1 MQYDYNLFII
11 GAGPGGLAAAK
22 RAAKYGA
29 KVAIAEQHYVGG
41 VCVNQ
46 GCISKKLM
54 VYASDFARLL
64 ESAGGWGWQVE
75 HQRFNWQ
82 YFRTAR
88 DQEIAR
94 LRQRHQ
100 ETLVQAGVE
109 LLPEKAVLLDPHTL
123 QVNDRRIT
131 AEKILL
137 AVGGQP
143 VKPTLPGSEHAV
155 TSREM
160 FGLEE
165 LPQSIAIIGSGY
177 IGVEFASILR
187 AFGVEVT
194 LLEQSD
200 NILHGFDHDLQQ
212 AVRSGLI
219 QQGIH
224 SFCNTTVKEIVPGS
238 AGLQLTLV
246 GDHSDTLAVDT
257 VLCAIGRTPNLAGL
271 GLEQAGVQVQN
282 GAIAV
287 DAYSR
292 TSQAN
297 IFAIGDCTD
306 RLPLTP
312 VARAEG
318 HAFAETEFGSH
329 PCYIDYTYVP
339 SAVFCR
345 PEAATIGMTEATAR
359 DKYGDHTIQCHC
371 TEFEP
376 LFSRLDHYPGKAML
390 KLVTNRMTSQVLGV
404 HVVSQD
410 AAEMIQGIA
419 IAIKR
424 GITKPDFEEMI
435 GIHPTLAEEFF
446 H

>member
-1 MQYDYNLFII
+1 MRYDYNLFVI

-29 KVAIAEQHYVGG
+29 KVAIAEQNYIGG

-46 GCISKKLM
+46 GCIGKKFM
-54 VYASDFARLL
+54 VYASDFARVL
-64 ESAGGWGWQVE
+64 EVAGNWGWQTE
-75 HQRFNWQ
+75 HQAFNWQ
-82 YFRTAR
+82 HFKAVR

-94 LRQRHQ
+94 LRHIHQ
-100 ETLVQAGVE
+100 TALEQAGVE
-109 LLPEKAVLLDPHTL
+109 IIPVQARLIDSHTIAVD
-123 QVNDRRIT
+123 DRRIT
-131 AEKILL
+131 AEKVLL
-137 AVGGQP
+137 AVGGHP
-143 VKPTLPGSEHAV
+143 VKPEIPGIEHAI

-160 FGLEE
+160 FALEA
-165 LPQSIAIIGSGY
+165 LPQSIAIVGSGY

-187 AFGVEVT
+187 AFGTEVT
-194 LLEQSD
+194 LLDRSD
-200 NILHGFDHDLQQ
+200 NILQGFDHDLQV
-212 AVRSGLI
+212 AVRSGLL
-219 QQGIH
+219 QQGIQ
-224 SFCNTTVKEIVPGS
+224 SFCHTTVKAIQPDSE
-238 AGLQLTLV
+238 GLQLTLV
-246 GDHSDTLAVDT
+246 GDQTQSLTVDT
-257 VLCAIGRTPNLAGL
+257 VLCAIGRTPNLSGL
-271 GLEQAGVQVQN
+271 GLEAAGVKPQD

-318 HAFAETEFGSH
+318 HAFAETEFGNQ
-329 PCYIDYTYVP
+329 PCHIDYTYVP

-345 PEAATIGMTEATAR
+345 PEAATVGMTEVAAR
-359 DKYGDHTIQCHC
+359 HKHGDQAIQCHRI
-371 TEFEP
+371 EFEP

-390 KLVTNRMTSQVLGV
+390 KLVVHRTSSQILGV

-424 GITKPDFEEMI
+424 GITKPDFDEMI

>member
-29 KVAIAEQHYVGG
+29 RVAIAEQHHIGG

-46 GCISKKLM
+46 GCISKKSM

-64 ESAGGWGWQVE
+64 ASAGNWGWQVK
-75 HQRFNWQ
+75 HQTFDWQ
-82 YFRTAR
+82 YFKAVR
-88 DQEIAR
+88 DQEVAR
-94 LRQRHQ
+94 LRERHQ
-100 ETLVQAGVE
+100 AALIEAGVE
-109 LLPEKAVLLDPHTL
+109 LIPEKAILIDPHTIH
-123 QVNDRRIT
+123 VSDRQIT

-143 VKPTLPGSEHAV
+143 MQPQLPGVEYAV

-160 FGLEE
+160 FGLEK
-165 LPQSIAIIGSGY
+165 LPQRIAIIGSGY

-187 AFGVEVT
+187 AFEVEVT
-194 LLEQSD
+194 LLEQAD
-200 NILHGFDHDLQQ
+200 TILHGFDQEVQQ
-212 AVRSGLI
+212 AVRSGLL

-224 SFCNTTVKEIVPGS
+224 SFCNTTVKEIAPGA
-238 AGLQLTLV
+238 AGLQLTLD
-246 GDHSDTLAVDT
+246 GDQTQPLTVDT

-271 GLEQAGVQVQN
+271 GLEQAGVQIQD
-282 GAIAV
+282 GAVTV

-297 IFAIGDCTD
+297 IFAIGDCTN

-318 HAFAETEFGSH
+318 HAFAETEFGNH
-329 PCYIDYTYVP
+329 PCHIDYTYVP

-345 PEAATIGMTEATAR
+345 PEAAAIGMTEADAR
-359 DKYGDHTIQCHC
+359 DKYGDHAIQCHR

-376 LFSRLDHYPGKAML
+376 LFSRLDRYPGKAML
-390 KLVTNRMTSQVLGV
+390 KLVLHRSTSKVLGV

-424 GITKPDFEEMI
+424 GITKPDFDEMI

>member
-1 MQYDYNLFII
+1 MQYDYNLFVI

-22 RAAKYGA
+22 RAAKYCA
-29 KVAIAEQHYVGG
+29 KVAIAEQNHVGG

-46 GCISKKLM
+46 GCIGKKLM
-54 VYASDFARLL
+54 VYASDFARVLD
-64 ESAGGWGWQVE
+64 SAGGWGWQIS
-75 HQRFNWQ
+75 QSQFNWQ
-82 YFRTAR
+82 HFKTVR

-94 LRQRHQ
+94 LRELHQ
-100 ETLVQAGVE
+100 KALVQTGVE
-109 LLPEKAVLLDPHTL
+109 VLLEQAVLVDPHTIQL
-123 QVNDRRIT
+123 TDRRIT
-131 AEKILL
+131 ADKILL
-137 AVGGQP
+137 AVGGHP
-143 VKPTLPGSEHAV
+143 VKPDLPGIEHTV
-155 TSREM
+155 TSKEM
-160 FGLEE
+160 FGLEQ
-165 LPQSIAIIGSGY
+165 LPQRLAIIGSGY

-200 NILHGFDHDLQQ
+200 SILRGFDHDLQQ
-212 AVRSGLI
+212 AVRSGLL
-219 QQGIH
+219 QQGIQ
-224 SFCNTTVKEIVPGS
+224 SFCNTTVETIEPIS
-238 AGLQLTLV
+238 AGLQV
-246 GDHSDTLAVDT
+246 TLAGEQAQTITVDT
-257 VLCAIGRTPNLAGL
+257 VLCAIGRAPNLTGL
-271 GLEQAGVQVQN
+271 GLEQVGVDIQD

-318 HAFAETEFGSH
+318 HAFAETEFGNH

-345 PEAATIGMTEATAR
+345 PEAAAIGLTEAAAR
-359 DKYGDHTIQCHC
+359 DKYGNQTIQCHPI
-371 TEFEP
+371 EFEP
-376 LFSRLDHYPGKAML
+376 LFSRLDRYPGKAML
-390 KLVTNRMTSQVLGV
+390 KLVVHRTSSQVLGV

>member
-1 MQYDYNLFII
+1 MQYDYNLFVI

-29 KVAIAEQHYVGG
+29 KVAIAEQDHIGG

-54 VYASDFARLL
+54 VYAADFARLL
-64 ESAGGWGWQVE
+64 ASADGWGWQID
-75 HQRFNWQ
+75 HQQFNWQ
-82 YFRTAR
+82 RFKTAR
-88 DQEIAR
+88 DQEIAH

-100 ETLVQAGVE
+100 EALVQVGVE
-109 LLPEKAVLLDPHTL
+109 LIPAKAVLIDPHTI
-123 QVNDRRIT
+123 QVHDRRIT
-131 AEKILL
+131 ADKVLL

-143 VKPTLPGSEHAV
+143 VKPKIPGVEHTV
-155 TSREM
+155 TSRGM
-160 FGLEE
+160 FALEQ
-165 LPQSIAIIGSGY
+165 LPQRIAIIGSGY
-177 IGVEFASILR
+177 IGVEFASILK

-194 LLEQSD
+194 LLEQSG
-200 NILHGFDHDLQQ
+200 NILQGFDQDLQQ
-212 AVRSGLI
+212 AVRTGLL
-219 QQGIH
+219 QQGIQ
-224 SFCNTTVKEIVPGS
+224 SFCHTTVS
-238 AGLQLTLV
+238 AIATTPNGLELTLE
-246 GDHSDTLAVDT
+246 GDQAQPLTVDT
-257 VLCAIGRTPNLAGL
+257 VLCAIGRTPNLAGF
-271 GLEQAGVQVQN
+271 GLEQAGIQIHD
-282 GAIAV
+282 GAITV

-292 TSQAN
+292 TSQTN

-318 HAFAETEFGSH
+318 HAFAETEFGNH

-345 PEAATIGMTEATAR
+345 PEAATIGLTEAMAR
-359 DKYGDHTIQCHC
+359 DKYGDHNIQCHR

-376 LFSRLDHYPGKAML
+376 LFSRLDRYPGTAML
-390 KLVTNRMTSQVLGV
+390 KLVIHRGSSQVLGV
-404 HVVSQD
+404 HIVSQD

-424 GITKPDFEEMI
+424 GITKPDFDEMI